1 MHRFAPLAAT
11 TLSALLCLSSC
22 KDDEGRKTAF
32 DETKGIWSVI
42 AYDLTGSGLE
52 QVTAT
57 REDGFLLR
65 FVADDKGSGV
75 VAAAA
80 CQDSSGNAWPNNSTC
95 HIDPDSTWLCRCFRY
110 EFEENE
116 MRWLEFPLGGT
127 PPAEV
132 PDVVEGQD
140 PMGVVVVNVEVDE
153 DTAAEVLFQPLP
165 EGVFGSREDPPS
177 LFRFRQRAQA
187 VWDTTDGTRPP
198 TDPANVCDACFPGM

>member
-1 MHRFAPLAAT
+1 
-11 TLSALLCLSSC
+11 
-22 KDDEGRKTAF
+22 
-32 DETKGIWSVI
+32 
-42 AYDLTGSGLE
+42 
-52 QVTAT
+52 
-57 REDGFLLR
+57 
-65 FVADDKGSGV
+65 
-75 VAAAA
+75 
-80 CQDSSGNAWPNNSTC
+80 
-95 HIDPDSTWLCRCFRY
+95 
-110 EFEENE
+110 